1 MEQKPSESI
10 QPSSCRE
17 ESPSE
22 FLRSVRA
29 QTSYGTLRAV
39 ITIVSVLLIA
49 ITSIAMVPAILI
61 ALQTREYA
69 AVGIIIALVVAI
81 INIVLLIAAKQFVT
95 MFVDMADTLIEQNRK
110 KAK

>member
-10 QPSSCRE
+10 HPSSYRE

-22 FLRSVRA
+22 FLRSMHN

-39 ITIVSVLLIA
+39 ITIVFVLLIF
-49 ITSIAMVPAILI
+49 ITSIALVPAILI
-61 ALQTREYA
+61 ASQYHEYA

-95 MFVDMADTLIEQNRK
+95 MFVDMADTLIEQSRR